1 MLSKK
6 KLLDVRRVSSLPD
19 TFLIRNTVYL
29 FVYFQ
34 TELPLF
40 GICNKCS
47 LHYIFIGWTRD
58 DLILMKYSFLFYN
71 CNFSWVDPPFTLLL
85 N

>member
-47 LHYIFIGWTRD
+47 LHYIFIGWTR
-58 DLILMKYSFLFYN
+58 
-71 CNFSWVDPPFTLLL
+71 
-85 N
+85 